1 MGNVITI
8 PSFSDNYAYL
18 YQYNGGAAFAVD
30 PGDGSAVSAQ
40 LRKNELKL
48 TMILCTHSHYD
59 HIGGNLEL
67 KKVTGCQII
76 GADAR
81 RIPGIDRVVE
91 DGNIISAGPEQIR
104 VIATPGHTDKDACYY
119 LPVSADNPHGVVF
132 TGDTLFV
139 AGCGRRFGADAAT
152 MWGSL
157 NKLAALP
164 SDTRVYCGHDY
175 TVEDYE
181 FALTVEP
188 DNDTVKQLL
197 QKAKAACAAGK
208 PTVPSTIEQERL
220 TNPFLRV
227 DSPQIRAALNM
238 PKSPPYEIFAALRR
252 RKDVF

>member
-1 MGNVITI
+1 VGNVITI

-18 YQYNGGAAFAVD
+18 CQYDKGAAFAVD
-30 PGDGSAVSAQ
+30 PAESSSVLVA
-40 LRKNELKL
+40 LRENELTL
-48 TMILCTHSHYD
+48 TMILNTHNHYD
-59 HIGGNLEL
+59 HTAGNLEL
-67 KKVTGCQII
+67 KAQTGCKVI
-76 GADAR
+76 GRDR

-91 DGNIISAGPEQIR
+91 DGNTISADPEQIR
-104 VIATPGHTDKDACYY
+104 VIATPGHTDKDVCYY
-119 LPVSADNPHGVVF
+119 LPASADNPHRIVF

-139 AGCGRRFGADAAT
+139 CGCGRLLGSDAAT

-164 SDTRVYCGHDY
+164 ADTRVYCGHDY

-197 QKAKAACAAGK
+197 QKAKVACAAGK

-220 TNPFLRV
+220 TNPFLRA

-238 PKSPPYEIFAALRR
+238 PKSEPHEVFAALRR

>member
-1 MGNVITI
+1 VGNVITI

-18 YQYNGGAAFAVD
+18 YQYDEGAAFAVD
-30 PGDGSAVSAQ
+30 AADGSAVSAQ

-59 HIGGNLEL
+59 HVGGNLEL
-67 KKVTGCQII
+67 KKATGCQII

-81 RIPGIDRVVE
+81 RIPGIDRIVA
-91 DGNIISAGPEQIR
+91 DGNIISADPEQIR
-104 VIATPGHTDKDACYY
+104 VVATPGHTSKDVCYY
-119 LPVSADNPHGVVF
+119 LPASADNPHGVVF

-139 AGCGRRFGADAAT
+139 AGCGRLLGADAAT

-157 NKLAALP
+157 NKLATLP
-164 SDTRVYCGHDY
+164 ADTRVYCGHDY

-197 QKAKAACAAGK
+197 QKAKEACAAGK
-208 PTVPSTIEQERL
+208 PTVPSTIGQERL
-220 TNPFLRV
+220 TNPFLRA
-227 DSPQIRAALNM
+227 DSPQIRATLNM
-238 PKSPPYEIFAALRR
+238 PKSPPHEVFTELRR

>member
-1 MGNVITI
+1 VGNVITI

-18 YQYNGGAAFAVD
+18 YQYSEGTAFAVD

-59 HIGGNLEL
+59 HTAGNLEL
-67 KKVTGCQII
+67 KAKTGCEVI
-76 GADAR
+76 GRDR
-81 RIPGIDRVVE
+81 RITGIDRIVADSDIV
-91 DGNIISAGPEQIR
+91 NAGAEQIH
-104 VIATPGHTDKDACYY
+104 VIATPGHTGEDICYY
-119 LPVSADNPHGVVF
+119 LPASADNPHGIVF

-139 AGCGRRFGADAAT
+139 CGCGRLLGADAAT

-164 SDTRVYCGHDY
+164 ADTRVYCGHDY

-181 FALTVEP
+181 FALTVES

-208 PTVPSTIEQERL
+208 PTVPSTMEQERL
-220 TNPFLRV
+220 TNPFLRA
-227 DSPQIRAALNM
+227 DSPRIRAALNM
-238 PKSPPYEIFAALRR
+238 PKSPPHEIFAALRR